1 MAEEKVIRVP
11 SELLQEIEP
20 AQEPGVVSL
29 PWISVVIPT
38 YGLKGVALTRAC
50 LRSLRDT
57 HEHLD
62 RLEIF
67 VVNDGPE
74 GFDALVPVAAEYNAQ
89 AIQTDARL
97 GFAHACNQGLLR
109 ANGQMIYLVN
119 NDIEFFEPCLQIMA
133 NAADQLNAGVVSC
146 RLLYPNMTIQHAG
159 VRFVPSPNEALGIP
173 GYWDHFLR
181 GEHALHPAAV
191 TMSNVICSG
200 ALLGITSWAKQ
211 TVGLLDEAFGFTCED
226 IDYNLGVI
234 ECGRLPLMCGYTAA
248 IHHEGASRGRTIE
261 EKMALEP
268 EIAAKEQ
275 AALQHLFA
283 KYPDLDWR
291 IFAPEGA

>member
-1 MAEEKVIRVP
+1 MAEEQVD
-11 SELLQEIEP
+11 
-20 AQEPGVVSL
+20 EPGAVEL

-38 YGLKGVALTRAC
+38 YGLKGVDLTREC
-50 LRSLRDT
+50 LRSLRAT
-57 HEHLD
+57 HAHLD
-62 RLEIF
+62 HLEVFCI
-67 VVNDGPE
+67 NDGPD
-74 GFDALVPVAAEYNAQ
+74 GFAELLPVAKEFGAQ
-89 AIQTDARL
+89 AVQTDERL

-109 ANGQMIYLVN
+109 ANGQIIFLVN
-119 NDIEFFEPCLQIMA
+119 NDIEFIEPCLQIMA
-133 NAADQLNAGVVSC
+133 NVADQLNAGVVSC

-159 VRFVPSPNEALGIP
+159 VRFVPVPNAELGIP

-181 GEHALHPAAV
+181 GEVPLHPAAV
-191 TMSNVICSG
+191 TLANVICSG

-234 ECGRLPLMCGYTAA
+234 QCGRLPLMCGYTAA
-248 IHHEGASRGRTIE
+248 IHHEGASRGRTLE
-261 EKMALEP
+261 EKMRLEP

-291 IFAPEGA
+291 MFAPEGA